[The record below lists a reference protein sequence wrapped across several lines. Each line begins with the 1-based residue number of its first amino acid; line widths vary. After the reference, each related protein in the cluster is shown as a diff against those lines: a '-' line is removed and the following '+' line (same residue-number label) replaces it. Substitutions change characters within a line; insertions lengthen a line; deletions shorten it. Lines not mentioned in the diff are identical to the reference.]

1 MHAFTI
7 CHYGP
12 LLYVVCSF
20 RSQWLCLKSPA
31 HKRRRCWVGA
41 RGGAVA
47 AALPCSAPAPA
58 QEQGKPWAAW
68 SQGREER
75 NIKSLLWQRCEGE
88 AASSQSIRLLFFCQR
103 GAEQSTA
110 ALRLQSRAKACN
122 LAPQLCFPRGCSPC
136 CALVLSGSICLEK
149 EPSPPFLHCST
160 CRRISTRL
168 SANPISISSVPT
180 PCSLLKQ
187 QPAGDVL
194 LRQ

>member
-31 HKRRRCWVGA
+31 HKRRRCRVGA

-58 QEQGKPWAAW
+58 QEQGKPWAAR
-68 SQGREER
+68 SRGRQER

-110 ALRLQSRAKACN
+110 ALRLAEPCQSLQFGTMASFSEGP
-122 LAPQLCFPRGCSPC
+122 LTVLC
-136 CALVLSGSICLEK
+136 SG
-149 EPSPPFLHCST
+149 PFRVYL
-160 CRRISTRL
+160 
-168 SANPISISSVPT
+168 P
-180 PCSLLKQ
+180 
-187 QPAGDVL
+187 
-194 LRQ
+194 